1 MVEKDNLGDNKELCS
16 EPTPLSM
23 NTSYKSMLRDRCPK
37 VVDIAL
43 RWCRAKT
50 KWINHVYSHFINI
63 YVMKEDRYDATR
75 IVLGISSK
83 YRNFEFE
90 RTIDWE
96 NISES
101 ETEYWKTISEWVK
114 WFQSRHIYIET
125 DITEGLSN
133 EKIAQK
139 YKELSSMEDSE
150 SLVEYIRRNL

>member
-1 MVEKDNLGDNKELCS
+1 
-16 EPTPLSM
+16 
-23 NTSYKSMLRDRCPK
+23 
-37 VVDIAL
+37 
-43 RWCRAKT
+43 
-50 KWINHVYSHFINI
+50 
-63 YVMKEDRYDATR
+63 MKEDRYDATR

-90 RTIDWE
+90 KTIDWE
-96 NISES
+96 NITES

-133 EKIAQK
+133 EKISQK

-150 SLVEYIRRNL
+150 LLVEYIRRNL